1 MVRGSLPPAQT
12 SGWIRSQVAAI
23 DPTLPVDLAT
33 LQERVTK
40 LAAPARFQTLLVSF
54 FAGTGLVLALIGLY
68 GVMAFLVAQRKQ
80 EIGVRMALGADKG
93 DILKLVLGSS
103 LKLILSGAAVGI
115 VAALAT
121 TRLLSSLLYG
131 IGPHDPITFGLVTIA
146 LILVAVVAALIPAQ
160 AATSINPIVAL
171 RCD

>member
-1 MVRGSLPPAQT
+1 
-12 SGWIRSQVAAI
+12 
-23 DPTLPVDLAT
+23 
-33 LQERVTK
+33 
-40 LAAPARFQTLLVSF
+40 
-54 FAGTGLVLALIGLY
+54 
-68 GVMAFLVAQRKQ
+68 MAFLVAQRKQ